1 LIPQEGKRTEGL
13 RAGEG
18 DPAQMEL
25 RTFVSAKG
33 GPGTAVA
40 KVQRSLDATGK
51 NGSPLKGALDIDVR
65 GASAAVGSP
74 LVNAEGQV
82 LGIFVR
88 ACRDASGASPCPPSL
103 LGAPVA
109 ALREFL
115 RSTPAH
121 AVVPPVHLGIVGT
134 PEPPSAPLRGV
145 RVQEV
150 APGSPADKAGLK
162 AGVDVIV
169 AADSRPVPSPE
180 KLAALL
186 SNRGVGDRIK
196 LLVLGPELL
205 REVVIVLESPKPSVE
220 KPEGKAQT
228 PAKS

>member
-1 LIPQEGKRTEGL
+1 
-13 RAGEG
+13 
-18 DPAQMEL
+18 
-25 RTFVSAKG
+25 
-33 GPGTAVA
+33 
-40 KVQRSLDATGK
+40 
-51 NGSPLKGALDIDVR
+51 
-65 GASAAVGSP
+65 
-74 LVNAEGQV
+74 
-82 LGIFVR
+82 
-88 ACRDASGASPCPPSL
+88 
-103 LGAPVA
+103 
-109 ALREFL
+109 
-115 RSTPAH
+115 
-121 AVVPPVHLGIVGT
+121 
-134 PEPPSAPLRGV
+134 
-145 RVQEV
+145 V